1 MKKVLS
7 QNMFTAI
14 FTCITLIAISFG
26 TISSSFAEGN
36 DGKNCSHDKGKK
48 FERIDTNA
56 DGVITLEEVLAKAE
70 KRFVKMDTDGDGKVT
85 EEEARNHYIAK
96 KEKHKGQ
103 RHEKQENKSQE

>member
-14 FTCITLIAISFG
+14 FTCLVLIVISFG
-26 TISSSFAEGN
+26 GISPSFAEGN
-36 DGKNCSHDKGKK
+36 DGRSCSHDKGKK
-48 FERIDTNA
+48 FERMDTNA

-70 KRFVKMDTDGDGKVT
+70 KSFVKMDADGDGKVT
-85 EEEARNHYIAK
+85 KEEAKNYFAAK

-103 RHEKQENKSQE
+103 YHKKQENKSQE